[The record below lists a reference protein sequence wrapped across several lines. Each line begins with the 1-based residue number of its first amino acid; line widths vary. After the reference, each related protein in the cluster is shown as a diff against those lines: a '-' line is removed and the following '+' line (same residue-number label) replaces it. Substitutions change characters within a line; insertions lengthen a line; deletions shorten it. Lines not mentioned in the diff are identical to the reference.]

1 MISSLSGLV
10 SIPSVVSEAS
20 GDRPFGENVHK
31 AFKYM
36 LNLASEEGFD
46 TFNADN
52 YGGHID
58 FKGRENGIAG
68 IVGHL
73 DVVPEGD
80 GWEFD
85 PYGGEIIDGRI

>member
-1 MISSLSGLV
+1 MDLLERVNQKIRENRTEMISSLSGLV

-52 YGGHID
+52 YGGHIY
-58 FKGRENGIAG
+58 FNGRENGIA
-68 IVGHL
+68 
-73 DVVPEGD
+73 
-80 GWEFD
+80 
-85 PYGGEIIDGRI
+85 